1 MARPAPSSPPEA
13 PAPADRIVDPAPAV
27 AEAGGAADAQLR
39 PAQFDEYVGQGRAKD
54 NLRIFVSAA
63 RGRGEALDH
72 VLLSGPP
79 GLGKTTLAH
88 IVATAMGVRLHVTSG
103 PALEKKGD
111 LAGILTNLEE
121 NDVLFIDEIH
131 RLSAVV
137 EENLYPAMEDRRFDV
152 VIGEGVYA
160 RSYPIQLKPFTLI
173 GATTRAGLLTSP
185 MRDRFGIVEHL
196 EFYTVEELVLIVTR
210 SARLMQIDL
219 AEDGAVAIARRAR
232 GTPRIANRLLRRV
245 RDFADVWNRG
255 VVTSDVAARALD
267 QLEVDHAGFDRMDRR
282 LLLTLIDKFD
292 GGPVGLETLAAAIG
306 EEKDTIEDV
315 YEPYLLKEG
324 YLKRTHRGRVATV
337 RAYQHF
343 HRDRPR
349 MGEQLEL

>member
-1 MARPAPSSPPEA
+1 MARKKSPVDASTEVSATTPA
-13 PAPADRIVDPAPAV
+13 ADERLV
-27 AEAGGAADAQLR
+27 GAAANPAEQRVDGNLR
-39 PAQFDEYVGQGRAKD
+39 PGHFEEYVGQARVKE
-54 NLRIFVSAA
+54 NLRVFVRAA
-63 RGRGEALDH
+63 RQRGEALDH
-72 VLLSGPP
+72 ILLSGPP

-88 IVATAMGVRLHVTSG
+88 IVAQELGVELHLTSG

-111 LAGILTNLEE
+111 LAGLLTNLGE

-196 EFYTVEELVLIVTR
+196 EFYSVEELQHIIER
-210 SARLMQIDL
+210 SARLMGTRLD
-219 AEDGAVAIARRAR
+219 ECGAVA
-232 GTPRIANRLLRRV
+232 
-245 RDFADVWNRG
+245 
-255 VVTSDVAARALD
+255 
-267 QLEVDHAGFDRMDRR
+267 
-282 LLLTLIDKFD
+282 LLTLIDKFD
-292 GGPVGLETLAAAIG
+292 GGPVGLDTLAAAIG
-306 EEKDTIEDV
+306 EEKDSIEDV

-324 YLKRTHRGRVATV
+324 YLKRTHRGRVATH
-337 RAYQHF
+337 RAYMHF
-343 HRDRPR
+343 HREAPR
-349 MGEQLEL
+349 SEQLELG

>member
-1 MARPAPSSPPEA
+1 M
-13 PAPADRIVDPAPAV
+13 DRIVDP
-27 AEAGGAADAQLR
+27 EADPIADEPSADGGLR
-39 PAQFDEYVGQGRAKD
+39 PIDFSEYVGQTRVKE
-54 NLRIFVSAA
+54 NLRIFVQAA

-88 IVATAMGVRLHVTSG
+88 IIATELGVRLHVTSG

-111 LAGILTNLEE
+111 LAGLLTNLEAH
-121 NDVLFIDEIH
+121 DVLFIDEIH

-137 EENLYPAMEDRRFDV
+137 EENLYPAMEDLRFDV

-160 RSYPIQLKPFTLI
+160 RSYPIELKPFTLV

-196 EFYTVEELVLIVTR
+196 EFYAPAELALIVER
-210 SARLMQIDL
+210 SARLMGVELRGDAAMI
-219 AEDGAVAIARRAR
+219 IARRSR

-245 RDFADVWNRG
+245 RDIAQVRADG
-255 VVTSDVAARALD
+255 VVDPPMADEALTQLDVDR
-267 QLEVDHAGFDRMDRR
+267 AGFDRMDRR

-292 GGPVGLETLAAAIG
+292 GGPVGLDTLSAAIG
-306 EEKDTIEDV
+306 EEKQTVEDV

-324 YLKRTHRGRVATV
+324 YLKRTHRGRVAT
-337 RAYQHF
+337 RLAYVHF
-343 HRDRPR
+343 QRPF
-349 MGEQLEL
+349 GGKQESLF

>member
-1 MARPAPSSPPEA
+1 M
-13 PAPADRIVDPAPAV
+13 DRILDPDQDT
-27 AEAGGAADAQLR
+27 ADAGSDTGLR
-39 PAQFDEYVGQGRAKD
+39 PSDFDEYVGQARVKE
-54 NLRIFVSAA
+54 NLRIFVAAA

-88 IVATAMGVRLHVTSG
+88 IIATELGVRLHVTSG

-111 LAGILTNLEE
+111 LAGILTNLEAR
-121 NDVLFIDEIH
+121 DVLFIDEIH

-137 EENLYPAMEDRRFDV
+137 EENLYPAMEDLRFDV

-160 RSYPIQLKPFTLI
+160 RSYPIELKPFTLV

-196 EFYTVEELVLIVTR
+196 EFYEPAELALIVTR
-210 SARLMQIDL
+210 SARLMGVPLLDD
-219 AEDGAVAIARRAR
+219 AAMVIARRSR

-245 RDFADVWNRG
+245 RDIAEVRADG
-255 VVTSDVAARALD
+255 VVDRAMADEALTQLDVDR
-267 QLEVDHAGFDRMDRR
+267 AGFDRMDRR

-292 GGPVGLETLAAAIG
+292 GGPVGLDTLSAAIG
-306 EEKDTIEDV
+306 EEKQTVEDV

-324 YLKRTHRGRVATV
+324 YLKRTHRGRVAT
-337 RAYQHF
+337 RLAYVHF
-343 HRDRPR
+343 QRPFGGR
-349 MGEQLEL
+349 QESLF